1 MAGTVVSLHIATA
14 SHVPMC
20 AISSAHLVPGRG
32 IEGDR
37 FYAARGK
44 DPAFDEATC
53 DVTLVEAEALE
64 ALEQNELQH
73 EPEQSARRN
82 IVIRGYPLAQ
92 LIGRTFRI
100 GEVLLR
106 GLEPH
111 SGCCSSTNR
120 QQASSC
126 EAVQHADLRAMIL
139 TEGTI
144 IVGDEIS

>member
-1 MAGTVVSLHIATA
+1 MHIATA
-14 SHVPMC
+14 PHAPMR
-20 AISSAHLVPGRG
+20 AIPSARLVPGRG

-37 FYAARGK
+37 FYATRGK
-44 DPAFDEATC
+44 SAAFDEATC

-64 ALEQNELQH
+64 ALRQNGPH
-73 EPEQSARRN
+73 IEPGESARRN
-82 IVIRGYPLAQ
+82 IVIRGCSLEQ

-100 GEVLLR
+100 GNVLLR

-111 SGCCSSTNR
+111 NGSCASTNS

-126 EAVQHADLRAMIL
+126 EAVQGNDLRAMIL

-144 IVGDEIS
+144 SVGDEIS